1 MPRAKKSVTDK
12 INDIKNKQVELR
24 QEMKDLLAKRQF
36 ELGVVVGECGL
47 LDHTNAQVKEII
59 KMGIE
64 MYEPPKK
71 EAAQAAPVAEEQKQE
86 AAEAVTA

>member
-12 INDIKNKQVELR
+12 INDIKSKQLELR
-24 QEMKDLLAKRQF
+24 QEIKDLLAKRQF
-36 ELGVVVGECGL
+36 EFGVVVGECGL

-64 MYEPPKK
+64 MYEPAKT
-71 EAAQAAPVAEEQKQE
+71 ETAPVVEEQKQE
-86 AAEAVTA
+86 EAVTA